1 MELLREEVNTEIT
14 MLACLGRGGDTD
26 DLARAT
32 LKNEEV
38 ANADV
43 VAGDGDGV
51 WHHGASVVA
60 DRFGVARATG
70 WNADFAF
77 PDNDFFAVDF
87 VAVVTAAVD
96 GVDDAVSS
104 SLQTAAEGVVLSVVV
119 VVSHVSS

>member
-38 ANADV
+38 TNADV
-43 VAGDGDGV
+43 VAGDGNGV

-60 DRFGVARATG
+60 DRFGVARATR
-70 WNADFAF
+70 WDADFAF
-77 PDNDFFAVDF
+77 LDNDFFAVNFF
-87 VAVVTAAVD
+87 VAVVTAAVN

-104 SLQTAAEGVVLSVVV
+104 SLQTAAEGVVLS
-119 VVSHVSS
+119 